1 MNADRRT
8 TANPFDNSE
17 FRSEMS
23 AMLKEELRPIVDKQK
38 EHGDT
43 LEDHE
48 RIIQRG
54 KGIAWL
60 MSILFALSE
69 ALHWRRG

>member
-1 MNADRRT
+1 MIADRRT
-8 TANPFDNSE
+8 TANPFDNQD

-23 AMLKEELRPIVDKQK
+23 AMFKEELKPIVDKQK
-38 EHGDT
+38 EHGET
-43 LEDHE
+43 LIEHE

-60 MSILFALSE
+60 MGVALALLE
-69 ALHWRRG
+69 AVHWKRG